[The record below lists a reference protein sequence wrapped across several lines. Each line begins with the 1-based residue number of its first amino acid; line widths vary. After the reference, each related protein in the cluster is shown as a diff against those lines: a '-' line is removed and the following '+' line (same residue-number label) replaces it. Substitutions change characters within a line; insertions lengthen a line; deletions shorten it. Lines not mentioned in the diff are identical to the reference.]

1 MALVLVL
8 GVLVLFTG
16 LALAIFLTATT
27 ERRTSALFAGSVE
40 ARQLADTG
48 INLCMAQIRDATSA
62 TNRAWVSQPGL
73 IRTFTGNRQPDTNY
87 RLYSWTDMRPAGA
100 FDPFSPANA
109 VPSGWKT
116 KKAAFVDINEP
127 APDPA
132 SPADTTRDKYPVFYP
147 PSMTG
152 NGSAAVAGYSVKPIS
167 GNGTTDEVPMPVK
180 WLYVLKDGSVKE
192 ASEESDT
199 TVRVSAATDANPIVG
214 RIAFWAD
221 DESAKLNLNTAAGG
235 YPWMP
240 PWVQNRLEYANTTT
254 LPFVTATKDWGNV
267 YGFGYAQPMKN
278 EFQRYPGHP
287 ATTDLRAVFPELSW
301 RDIYRLIP
309 RVIQGGSENGI
320 NRVRRWVSDNA
331 DPIET
336 VNDRD
341 RVFAG
346 LGEARFDV
354 IKTSPSVNRTSIVSS
369 LPDASSTL
377 SEGQWD
383 SLLEKRKAFL
393 TTSSKAPELNL
404 FGQPRVAIWPV
415 PEFDTA
421 PQNLPYRTPLDKLI
435 AFCATLV
442 DRSQS
447 PAQKFAFY
455 FNRRTGPF
463 VGSGSV
469 PATTAFSPSDDIG
482 RQRNTQLF
490 RYLQRLTDSPFPGLS
505 SGVFGSKYGG
515 ARGRDQI
522 LTEIF
527 DYIRCTNIEDKQ
539 LNQARRFSERTG
551 YVVPTRWNAGNGEI
565 TGFGRGFSIRQI
577 GFLFICNA
585 DAAVIASN
593 IAPKGTKAEDP
604 VDPAADPAAV
614 PPLKPNLALEAF
626 PAGKLAANQRRIQAL
641 LILEFFS
648 PSAGSKS
655 FLNTAPFGFRVNG
668 LQGMTLTSN
677 SVTQNL
683 GFPAPQTTRLG
694 DMVFANGPFGSFGGA
709 VNYRWLYTGSSAVM
723 DEPKDPFNDPPKFTY
738 VSVPITVN
746 VDPSTKQMTV
756 SGASL
761 TVESYYQLGV
771 SWIPLASTSVTLQ
784 PTTLPLPNLANKNK
798 YWAFRRSGA
807 FGDSIPVGRFFTSE
821 TYTDSNKNGRYD
833 LGEPF
838 VDNNS
843 NGLFDLGI
851 RDIASSEN
859 NLSGLYT
866 SDTLIVDK
874 RIGTSAW
881 EAPYDVIQTHILP
894 HGDYR
899 TLFAPPG
906 SPNQAYVPVPDPNAG
921 TNPITTPLALNPPLP
936 QFRNLRHFL
945 TDPDI
950 GGGIFGYYTGTS
962 LEPATGR
969 RFTGQFIQPMLR
981 QSDYPSG
988 LNAPWTFS
996 DWDIG
1001 SPWKTTDGPLINKP
1015 DEGNT
1020 QNGDSVEGGD
1030 ISVTNPYNYTETN
1043 SELTGTPA
1051 LYHSASRQIPSAVMF
1066 GSLPTGLISGQPW
1079 QTLLFRPDPGSHPGA
1094 KDPADHLL
1102 LDLFWMPVVE
1112 PYAISEPFAT
1122 AGKVNMN
1129 YQIIPFTYIE
1139 RSTGVRAVLH
1149 GAQIGAIPDD
1159 HPRGY
1164 MKIFS
1169 TANPGANT
1177 PFAFDINEQETLST
1191 FASRF
1196 SSGNVFLTPSEI
1208 TTVPLVPNGST
1219 IGTLASFWSQHRLT
1233 GENIKERPYAAIYPR
1248 LTTKSNVFNVHYR
1261 VQTLRKRPGSAPTLW
1276 DETKDSVVAQLRGNA
1291 IIERFLDMNR
1301 SAGIPD
1307 YALPANANKNAETLY
1322 RFRILSNQEFNP

>member
-1 MALVLVL
+1 MIFLSHHSLRKIPGISLRSHCSQRGMALVLVL

-40 ARQLADTG
+40 ARQLADTS

-100 FDPFSPANA
+100 FDPFSSTNA

-132 SPADTTRDKYPVFYP
+132 APADTTKDKYPVFYP

-192 ASEESDT
+192 TSEESDT

-267 YGFGYAQPMKN
+267 YGFGYSQPMKN

-287 ATTDLRAVFPELSW
+287 ATTDLRTVFPELSW

-309 RVIQGGSENGI
+309 RVIEGGSENGI

-346 LGEARFDV
+346 LGEARFDAV
-354 IKTSPSVNRTSIVSS
+354 KTSPSVIRTSIVSS
-369 LPDASSTL
+369 LPDASSKI

-383 SLLEKRKAFL
+383 SLVEKRKAFL
-393 TTSSKAPELNL
+393 TTSSKAPELNF

-421 PQNLPYRTPLDKLI
+421 PQNVPYRTPLDKLI

-447 PAQKFAFY
+447 PAQKFPFY
-455 FNRRTGPF
+455 FDRRTGPF
-463 VGSGSV
+463 VATGSV
-469 PATTAFSPSDDIG
+469 PATTAFSPSNDIG

-490 RYLQRLTDSPFPGLS
+490 RYLQRLTDSPFPGVS
-505 SGVFGSKYGG
+505 SGVFSSKYGG

-551 YVVPTRWNAGNGEI
+551 YVVPTRWNAGNGEV

-585 DAAVIASN
+585 DADTPASN
-593 IAPKGTKAEDP
+593 VSENKA
-604 VDPAADPAAV
+604 
-614 PPLKPNLALEAF
+614 LKNSVL
-626 PAGKLAANQRRIQAL
+626 LAANQRSIQAL
-641 LILEFFS
+641 LLLEFYS

-655 FLNTAPFGFRVNG
+655 FLNTAPFGFRVTG
-668 LQGMTLTSN
+668 LQDMTLTSN
-677 SVTQNL
+677 GVAKNL
-683 GFPAPQTTRLG
+683 GFPAPQITRLG
-694 DMVFANGPFGSFGGA
+694 DMVFASGPFGCFGGA
-709 VNYRWLYTGSSAVM
+709 VDYRWLYSSSAV
-723 DEPKDPFNDPPKFTY
+723 DESTDPFNDPPNFTY
-738 VSVPITVN
+738 VSVPITVD

-756 SGASL
+756 SGGNL
-761 TVESYYQLGV
+761 TVENYYLLSG
-771 SWIPLASTSVTLQ
+771 SWVPLASTSVTLQ
-784 PTTLPLPNLANKNK
+784 PTTLPLPNLATTNK
-798 YWAFRRSGA
+798 YWAFRRSGP
-807 FGDSIPVGRFFTSE
+807 FGDSKPVGRFFTGE
-821 TYTDSNKNGRYD
+821 TYTDMPPKNGRYD

-838 VDNNS
+838 TDING

-851 RDIASSEN
+851 LNNSSSEN
-859 NLSGLYT
+859 NVSGVYT

-874 RIGTSAW
+874 TIGT
-881 EAPYDVIQTHILP
+881 PYDVIQTHILP

-899 TLFAPPG
+899 TLFAPTG
-906 SPNQAYVPVPDPNAG
+906 SPNQAYIPVPLPTEG
-921 TNPITTPLALNPPLP
+921 PTTVPPRLNPPRP
-936 QFRNLRHFL
+936 NMRHFL
-945 TDPDI
+945 TDTDV
-950 GGGIFGYYTGTS
+950 GGGVFGYYTGTS

-1043 SELTGTPA
+1043 SELGGTPA

-1079 QTLLFRPDPGSHPGA
+1079 QTLLFRPDPGGHPGA
-1094 KDPADHLL
+1094 QDPADHLI

-1177 PFAFDINEQETLST
+1177 PFAFDIDERETLTT

-1261 VQTLRKRPGSAPTLW
+1261 VQTLRKRPGSDPTLW
-1276 DETKDSVVAQLRGNA
+1276 DETKDSAATQLRGNA

-1301 SAGIPD
+1301 SAGVPD
-1307 YALPANANKNAETLY
+1307 YALPANAGLTAETLY